1 MNTRAT
7 PAAIETAMTVVD
19 LPRALKRRADVS
31 PFSLLQHS
39 GYCERRSEIT
49 TTLLREMISRD
60 PTVVNDWVG
69 YSEEKR
75 SSSGHFLR
83 KQAAGYDVGYLC
95 EDRREVRLQSYV
107 SGVDACAVFI
117 KKEVEEMSRAD
128 VPPL

>member
-1 MNTRAT
+1 
-7 PAAIETAMTVVD
+7 MTVVD

-31 PFSLLQHS
+31 PFSLLQQS

-69 YSEEKR
+69 YSEDKR
-75 SSSGHFLR
+75 SNSGYFLR
-83 KQAAGYDVGYLC
+83 KQVAGYDVGYLGK
-95 EDRREVRLQSYV
+95 DRREVRLQSYV

-117 KKEVEEMSRAD
+117 KNEVEEMSRAD